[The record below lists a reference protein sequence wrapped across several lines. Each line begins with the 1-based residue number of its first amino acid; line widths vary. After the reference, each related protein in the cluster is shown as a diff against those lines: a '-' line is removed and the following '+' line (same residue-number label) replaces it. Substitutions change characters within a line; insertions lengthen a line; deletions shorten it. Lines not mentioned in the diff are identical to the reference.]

1 MILAHHRVRGTLT
14 AVGSVHIGADRADAL
29 IDLPLVRDGRGRP
42 VLPGTSLAGSLRT
55 HLLDAGHDTIVN
67 QWFGATAEDPTHT
80 SSKVIIDDAPAVGGT
95 YLTDGTEVRTTTSI
109 DPRTG
114 AAARTALYARETVP
128 RGTTF
133 DLSME
138 IDETD
143 LDTDVPTVL
152 RTIVDVLRG
161 GITVGAAGTR
171 GLGRIALTDVEHQL
185 VPLTDRSGFL
195 RFLSG
200 QPCTPL
206 PATGGGESASTHTLD
221 VTAPFLPRGPLMSA
235 VHIDGSINRVPLTT
249 SSSPGRVR
257 LLLPG
262 SSIKGAL
269 RARAVYILGTLGA
282 PDPHSD
288 DAFRL
293 LFGAPSTRPPQ
304 RIDDHPESMDSA
316 GESTSTSRGDAA
328 LLGRGRLRVGD
339 STALTEMSRHAW
351 DAVALPDDDSD
362 SRSDDRRARR
372 HLAGSLRAVS
382 DDTSVFV
389 IADRVAI
396 DRWTG
401 GAADKRLFSQLEPH
415 TRWTPLRLELNLRG
429 ISPGL
434 ATRGIGLLSLILRE
448 LADGWI
454 PLGYGTRRGLGAIS
468 IDPRDVTV
476 AAGTQVPAWHDPSTC
491 TFDHLL
497 ASEHIAAAVTATV
510 SEYPTTEATPA

>member
-1 MILAHHRVRGTLT
+1 MIRAHHRVRGTLT
-14 AVGSVHIGADRADAL
+14 ALDSVHIGADRADAL

-67 QWFGATAEDPTHT
+67 QWFGAATDSTHI
-80 SSKVIIDDAPAVGGT
+80 SSKVIIDDAPALGGT

-133 DLSME
+133 NLSIE

-143 LDTDVPTVL
+143 LDTDAPTVL
-152 RTIVDVLRG
+152 RTIIDVLRG

-171 GLGRIALTDVEHQL
+171 GLGRIVLTDVQHQL

-195 RFLSG
+195 SFLSG
-200 QPCTPL
+200 QPYTPL
-206 PATGGGESASTHTLD
+206 PATGGGESSSTHTLE
-221 VTAPFLPRGPLMSA
+221 VTAPFRPRGPLMSA
-235 VHIDGSINRVPLTT
+235 VDIDGAVNRLPLTT
-249 SSSPGRVR
+249 ASAPGRVR

-288 DAFRL
+288 DAFQL
-293 LFGAPSTRPPQ
+293 LFGTPSTRPPQ
-304 RIDDHPESMDSA
+304 RSGDRTESPDSA
-316 GESTSTSRGDAA
+316 GENTSTAGGDAA
-328 LLGRGRLRVGD
+328 LLGRGRLRVDD
-339 STALTEMSRHAW
+339 STTLTEMSRHAW
-351 DAVALPDDDSD
+351 DAVALPDADGEG
-362 SRSDDRRARR
+362 RSDDRRARR

-382 DDTSVFV
+382 DDTTVFV
-389 IADRVAI
+389 VADRVAI

-401 GAADKRLFSQLEPH
+401 GAADNRLFSQLEPH
-415 TRWTPLRLELNLRG
+415 TRWTPLHLELNLRG

-434 ATRGIGLLSLILRE
+434 ATRGIGLLSLIVRE
-448 LADGWI
+448 LVDGWI

-468 IDPRDVTV
+468 IDPPDVTV
-476 AAGTQVPAWHDPSTC
+476 AVGTQVSAWHDPPSC
-491 TFDHLL
+491 TFESLL
-497 ASEHIAAAVTATV
+497 ASEHITAAVAAAV
-510 SEYPTTEATPA
+510 SEYPTTQATPA